1 MKDTECVSFLQQTLP
16 TLHMQWQ
23 GFRKVRK
30 QVCKRI
36 KRRLQAL
43 GLSDIASYSKYL
55 KENKEEW
62 NVLDD
67 MCRITISRFY
77 RDRGVFDSIRET
89 VLLNIA
95 KEADAK
101 GENSIKVWS
110 AGAASGEEAYTLSII
125 WEQCFAKS
133 FPRLTL
139 KIVATD
145 SSAHMIRRAR
155 RACYA
160 FGSLKDFP
168 KQWLEEAF
176 EREDEHY
183 CLKEHYKHQIRFLQQ
198 DIRQTM
204 PENDFDLILCRN
216 LLFSYFDEP
225 LQRKILTQM
234 KRKLHSNGYLVIGIH
249 ESLPK
254 DSEGFREISEHNGI
268 YKKLKP

>member
-1 MKDTECVSFLQQTLP
+1 MKDTECVCFLQQTLP

-43 GLSDIASYSKYL
+43 GLSDIAAYSRYL
-55 KENKEEW
+55 KANKDEW
-62 NVLDD
+62 RVLDD
-67 MCRITISRFY
+67 MCRITISHFY

-95 KEADAK
+95 REAEVK
-101 GENSIKVWS
+101 GEKSIKVWS
-110 AGAASGEEAYTLSII
+110 VGAASGEEAYTLSII
-125 WEQCFAKS
+125 WEQCFAKR

-139 KIVATD
+139 KIIATD
-145 SSAHMIRRAR
+145 SDEHMLKRAR
-155 RACYA
+155 TACYT

-168 KQWLEEAF
+168 KYWLEEAF
-176 EREDEHY
+176 ERKDEHY
-183 CLKEHYKHQIRFLQQ
+183 CLKGRYKHKIRFFQQ

-204 PENDFDLILCRN
+204 PESNFDLILCRN
-216 LLFSYFDEP
+216 LLFTYFDEP

-234 KRKLHSNGYLVIGIH
+234 KRKLQPDGYLAIGIH
-249 ESLPK
+249 ESLPE
-254 DSEGFREISEHNGI
+254 DSGGFREISEHNRI
-268 YKKLKP
+268 YQKT